1 MLQVFKRND
10 ISAYTALLFIALLCK
25 MKYLLHPSL
34 MITDTDAFDTFFFHI
49 NAWRTFLVNNPLFYT
64 FLSITVQFIFAL
76 YVNHVLNVQ
85 KMHAQKNHFAT
96 LSFILVTSFFP
107 QFNVLG
113 SAFMANMFLFIA
125 FSYVLKLSSTP
136 QPRKWCFNV
145 GLMLSI
151 AVMFYFPVIL
161 FLPLFMLFFWIFRP
175 FALQENVAC
184 ILGFLTPVYLML
196 AVFYLQGRLPQA
208 FASLNNHIQYPSK
221 ILQPIPV
228 FIFIGICILLM
239 LISVFV
245 SNQNAF
251 KNAILTRKKWRIV
264 NVYLFFA
271 LIIALLS
278 TQFPSSYFIL
288 ALTPFSILLS
298 QSFQNRKEKW
308 NIFTFFFLMISVL
321 SMQWVFLK

>member
-1 MLQVFKRND
+1 MENLFSKQPTFL
-10 ISAYTALLFIALLCK
+10 YLFIYYGTIYFRPLCQSCFECAK
-25 MKYLLHPSL
+25 
-34 MITDTDAFDTFFFHI
+34 DACPKKSFCD
-49 NAWRTFLVNNPLFYT
+49 LVFYT
-64 FLSITVQFIFAL
+64 R
-76 YVNHVLNVQ
+76 H
-85 KMHAQKNHFAT
+85 
-96 LSFILVTSFFP
+96 
-107 QFNVLG
+107 
-113 SAFMANMFLFIA
+113 FLFPTIQRA
-125 FSYVLKLSSTP
+125 GKCFYGQYVFVYRFSYVLKLSSTP

-196 AVFYLQGRLPQA
+196 AVFYLQGRLPKA